1 MLLLL
6 RPPRESLIFLSR
18 ILPDLQ
24 SSLLCE
30 DVRQE
35 ANGNFMLIGVIGL
48 VRVPRLPVTAL
59 KLCVFNRWAA
69 GFGQFN
75 EEVRLIAPDQST
87 LVRKS
92 SVKFALKDVNMHATN
107 VSLFGQVQFTEAG
120 VHYVEVL
127 VDEVMKLRYPLNVV
141 LAPPKQAPEGTTPPP
156 PQAPQS

>member
-1 MLLLL
+1 MD
-6 RPPRESLIFLSR
+6 PSR

-69 GFGQFN
+69 GFGQFT
-75 EEVRLIAPDQST
+75 EEVRLLGPDQST

-92 SVKFALKDVNMHATN
+92 SVKFALKDVNTHATN
-107 VSLFGQVQFTEAG
+107 VSLFGQVEFKEAG
-120 VHYVEVL
+120 VHFVEVL

-141 LAPPKQAPEGTTPPP
+141 LVPPKQPAGGAQGTTPPP
-156 PQAPQS
+156 PAN